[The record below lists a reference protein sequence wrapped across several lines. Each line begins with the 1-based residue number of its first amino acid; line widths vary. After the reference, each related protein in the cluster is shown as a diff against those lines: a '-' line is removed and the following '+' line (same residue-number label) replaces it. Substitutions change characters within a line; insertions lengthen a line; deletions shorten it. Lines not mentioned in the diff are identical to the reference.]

1 MVEDSGMRVMLT
13 HRGLEREL
21 GIGLNRTVVH
31 LDHDWAEIAKR
42 SAEPVALDTKGD
54 LLAYV
59 LYTSGSTGKPKGVEI
74 PQSALVNFLLSMERE
89 PGFKAGDRLLAV
101 TTLSFDIAGLELYLP
116 LITGGRVIV
125 ASREDAYD
133 PVRLMGLMKASGCTV
148 MQATP
153 ATWRALVDA
162 GWQGDAKVKVLC
174 GGEALPV
181 DLVEKLLPRCG
192 ELWNM
197 YGPTE
202 TTIWSTIHQVSKSE
216 SPGGDWEADQRTRVE
231 ACWTN
236 RASWRRRGRWA
247 EPVHRGDGAGASG
260 I

>member
-1 MVEDSGMRVMLT
+1 MCCAGRRARRKAEGSGDSAVAGAGELPAVDGVM
-13 HRGLEREL
+13 
-21 GIGLNRTVVH
+21 
-31 LDHDWAEIAKR
+31 
-42 SAEPVALDTKGD
+42 
-54 LLAYV
+54 
-59 LYTSGSTGKPKGVEI
+59 
-74 PQSALVNFLLSMERE
+74 
-89 PGFKAGDRLLAV
+89 GFKAGDRLLAV

-116 LITGGRVIV
+116 LTAGGRVIV

-148 MQATP
+148 MQADAP
-153 ATWRALVDA
+153 ATWCAGD
-162 GWQGDAKVKVLC
+162 GWQWVMGAMPC

-216 SPGGDWEADQRTRVE
+216 SPVAIGRPIANTQLYVLDKQGELVAQGTVGELYIGGTGLARGYLKRAELTAEKFVVNRFNPGERIYRTVTL
-231 ACWTN
+231 A
-236 RASWRRRGRWA
+236 RWLPNGTM
-247 EPVHRGDGAGASG
+247 EVWGWV
-260 I
+260 